1 MEKVVISVDTTN
13 NLSET
18 AQKRTVTSDPL
29 PEQEVFRGPM
39 ETWSIKKSQ
48 VLTKAR
54 EKVKRC
60 REKLQAP
67 VKHLELIEKVMPT
80 KGKQIK
86 KGPLRTSNPTSI
98 QPDLEDVFRRSL
110 HKGWSRRRSC
120 AHSSR
125 RRKDH
130 DLTQIVIRGHQQ
142 RFWIRSLDIGPRS
155 SQEDA
160 SEVYIYLWGFWTWY
174 IKLDNSTNANF
185 QGWIPRGNM
194 CGTSSW

>member
-1 MEKVVISVDTTN
+1 MRETCGILSLSWRKSLVHPRLYRPFTRKNGNLKAIRKMYPPMEKVVISVDTTN

-39 ETWSIKKSQ
+39 ETWPIKKSQ

-60 REKLQAP
+60 REKLEAP
-67 VKHLELIEKVMPT
+67 VKHLELIEQVMPT
-80 KGKQIK
+80 EGKQIK

-142 RFWIRSLDIGPRS
+142 RF
-155 SQEDA
+155 
-160 SEVYIYLWGFWTWY
+160 
-174 IKLDNSTNANF
+174 
-185 QGWIPRGNM
+185 
-194 CGTSSW
+194 